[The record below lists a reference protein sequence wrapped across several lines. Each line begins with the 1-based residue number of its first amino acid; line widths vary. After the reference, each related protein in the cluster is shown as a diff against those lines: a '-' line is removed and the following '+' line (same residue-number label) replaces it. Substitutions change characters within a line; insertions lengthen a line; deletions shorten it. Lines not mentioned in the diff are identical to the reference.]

1 MALIITPEEIASATS
16 TAVVEVDVQN
26 AQDVVEIFSGRDLA
40 TETPLD
46 RFTAADLRRLRLAV
60 QWQTVYMQ
68 AHPEILTREVVKR
81 AAANGASVEM
91 AGDGILS
98 PLAARFLKACSWS
111 AGTGDLSVATLRP
124 SLRYDRCQPDP
135 WVRMG

>member
-16 TAVVEVDVQN
+16 TSVLEVDVQN
-26 AQDVVEIFSGRDLA
+26 AQDVIEIFTGRDLN

-60 QWQTVYMQ
+60 QWQSVYQ
-68 AHPEILTREVVKR
+68 AAHPELFTREVVKR

-98 PLAARFLKACSWS
+98 PLAARFIKACSWS
-111 AGTGDLSVATLRP
+111 AGTGDLSVTTLRP
-124 SLRYDRCQPDP
+124 SLRYDRCEPDL
-135 WVRMG
+135 WTRVG